1 MRIREQCNSL
11 VHNSNAGMP
20 ADGKDA
26 LMQAL
31 CNTTHRGAEDKLF
44 GSPYTFLCP
53 AALECVYNKLMCLQH
68 HSVALVTEHQLRR
81 KRIGN
86 KQ

>member
-1 MRIREQCNSL
+1 
-11 VHNSNAGMP
+11 MP

-44 GSPYTFLCP
+44 GLPYTFLCP
-53 AALECVYNKLMCLQH
+53 AALKCVYNKLMCLQH
-68 HSVALVTEHQLRR
+68 HSVALVTECHQRR
-81 KRIGN
+81 KRME
-86 KQ
+86 KKK